1 MSQDFGYVNVGGRSV
16 GIAGLEAILREV
28 VSLQMAEEG
37 LLKAELLRR
46 VRRGNYVPA
55 SAEMEYAEAL
65 LREYNKRLGQEVNEE
80 PGVLTIKILGPGC
93 ASCERL
99 ASEVRSV
106 LAKLQLPANVEHV
119 RDPMAIA
126 RYGLLATPA
135 LIIAGQVRASGSVP
149 SSEKMKKWLEE
160 FC

>member
-1 MSQDFGYVNVGGRSV
+1 MSQDVGYINVGGKSV
-16 GIAGLEAILREV
+16 GIAGLGAILREV
-28 VSLQMAEEG
+28 VALQIGEEE

-55 SAEMEYAEAL
+55 SAEAEYAEAI
-65 LREYNKRLGQEVNEE
+65 LREYNKRLGQEVEEE

-93 ASCERL
+93 ARCERL
-99 ASEVRSV
+99 ASEIRSV
-106 LAKLQLPANVEHV
+106 LADLQLAADVEHV

-126 RYGLLATPA
+126 QYGLLATPT
-135 LIIAGQVRASGSVP
+135 LIIDGKVRASGAVP
-149 SSEKMKKWLEE
+149 SRDKMKKWLEE